1 MLSWLSWFIDDL
13 FYWIAVIALT
23 VGAISYAL
31 SYLVGFLPMLK
42 PHALIMKVV
51 GLVLVI
57 LGGYYV
63 SDHHGYQRRVAED
76 QAEIERLN
84 AEARAKEAQLDQQKK
99 ATNVA
104 LRKAKDAIQSKQ
116 TILNSRIDAGE
127 LRLPSTCS
135 LSTDTDARTAR
146 GTGGSGEGE
155 SDRQAI
161 KDIVAIAAEGD
172 RAITERNACI
182 DFYNTV
188 RSKVN
193 EVGK

>member
-1 MLSWLSWFIDDL
+1 MLSWFFDDL
-13 FYWIAVIALT
+13 LYWIALISLFG
-23 VGAISYAL
+23 GAIAYVL
-31 SYLVGFLPMLK
+31 SYCIGFIPMLK

-84 AEARAKEAQLDQQKK
+84 GEARAKEAQLDQQKK

-104 LRKAKDAIQSKQ
+104 LKKAKDAIQSKQ

-127 LRLPSTCS
+127 LRLCPASPVQAGA
-135 LSTDTDARTAR
+135 DTGSA
-146 GTGGSGEGE
+146 GGNQNNGSE
-155 SDRQAI
+155 SDRQTI
-161 KDIVAIAAEGD
+161 KALATIAADGD
-172 RAITERNACI
+172 RAIESLNACI
-182 DFYNTV
+182 SFYNQV
-188 RSKVN
+188 KDKVN
-193 EVGK
+193 VKP